1 MRIIDAD
8 KLYAYITNQVGGVD
22 CNVLLDE
29 EIAPTIETKQVKYFD
44 EDEKVWKI
52 GSVIVDE

>member
-8 KLYAYITNQVGGVD
+8 KVRRELIRAHAIIGAKYVD
-22 CNVLLDE
+22 N
-29 EIAPTIETKQVKYFD
+29 APTIQTKQIKYYD

-52 GSVIVDE
+52 GEVIVDE